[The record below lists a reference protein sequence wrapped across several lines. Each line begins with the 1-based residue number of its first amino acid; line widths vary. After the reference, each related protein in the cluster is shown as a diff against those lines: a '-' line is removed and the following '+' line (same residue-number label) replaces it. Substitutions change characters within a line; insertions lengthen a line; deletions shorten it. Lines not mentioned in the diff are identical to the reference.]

1 MLAGPGKGHVLVQH
15 PPPPSRRYHAISRP
29 MGGLGC
35 GRHPPP
41 RGRPLAL
48 HRRPAAPA
56 GAMEPVQ
63 PGWSMTRTLSRED
76 VAVSEWKAVSCLRAQ
91 VIAAS
96 SATRGKVRRLS
107 SWQSYHFPLRLQRR
121 LRRRGHRVLTD
132 AWSVFNPR
140 ASPWAGVPGRRCAPC
155 RRERFASFATR
166 GARVLTLFCVKMS
179 QLCMFKDQ

>member
-1 MLAGPGKGHVLVQH
+1 MPSLDLWGASGVGDTPHPGAGPS
-15 PPPPSRRYHAISRP
+15 PSIS
-29 MGGLGC
+29 
-35 GRHPPP
+35 
-41 RGRPLAL
+41 
-48 HRRPAAPA
+48 RPAAPA
-56 GAMEPVQ
+56 GAMEPVR
-63 PGWSMTRTLSRED
+63 PGRSMTRTLSRED

-96 SATRGKVRRLS
+96 SATHGKVRRLS

-166 GARVLTLFCVKMS
+166 GPRVLTLFCVKMS